1 VHDAVEA
8 DPPRLLLASTSRHR
22 RALLERLRVP
32 FETAAPEFE
41 ETFLPGEPPVERARR
56 LAEGKARAAGERL
69 SGRRTLVIGSDQVA
83 SLEGEVLSKPGTR
96 ERAVAQL
103 LRARGRTLEFH
114 TGVAVLDTASGRT
127 HVHVEPFRARLRP
140 LEEARIARYVDLERP
155 LDAAG
160 AFYSE
165 GLGIVLFEA
174 LEGRDPTALV
184 GLPLVALVD
193 LLAEAGV
200 AVLDLAR

>member
-1 VHDAVEA
+1 VHDAAEA

-22 RALLERLRVP
+22 RALLERLRMP

-41 ETFLPGEPPVERARR
+41 ETFLAGEPPEERARR
-56 LAEGKARAAGERL
+56 LAEGKARAAAERL
-69 SGRRTLVIGSDQVA
+69 SGPRALVIGSDKVA
-83 SLEGEVLSKPGTR
+83 SLDGEVLSKPGTR

-103 LRARGRTLEFH
+103 LRARGRTLQFH
-114 TGVAVLDTASGRT
+114 TGVAVHDTASGRT

-140 LEEARIARYVDLERP
+140 LEEARIHRYLDLERP
-155 LDAAG
+155 FDAAG

-184 GLPLVALVD
+184 GLPLVTLVD
-193 LLAEAGV
+193 LFEEAGV

>member
-1 VHDAVEA
+1 MCAAIAGDA
-8 DPPRLLLASTSRHR
+8 PRLLLASTSRHR

-32 FETAAPEFE
+32 FETAAPDFE
-41 ETFLPGEPPVERARR
+41 EDFRAGEAPADRAHR
-56 LAEGKARAAGERL
+56 LATGKARAAAARL
-69 SGRRTLVIGSDQVA
+69 STGRTLVIGSDQVA
-83 SLEGEVLSKPGTR
+83 SLDGEVLSKPGTPGQ
-96 ERAVAQL
+96 AVAQL

-114 TGVAVLDTASGRT
+114 TGLAVHDTGSGRT
-127 HVHVEPFRARLRP
+127 QVHVEPFRARVRP
-140 LEEARIARYVDLERP
+140 LGEAMFARYVELEAP

-165 GLGIVLFEA
+165 GLGIVLLEA

-184 GLPLVALVD
+184 GLPLVD
-193 LLAEAGV
+193 LLAAAGV